1 MVIKFHVKHHQ
12 VGGESDWIG
21 TLVVY
26 VAMFSGP
33 LYNFLSVKLEFFSY
47 LSI

>member
-1 MVIKFHVKHHQ
+1 MIKFHVKHHQ
-12 VGGESDWIG
+12 VGGEADRIG

-26 VAMFSGP
+26 VAMFSDP
-33 LYNFLSVKLEFFSY
+33 LYNFLSVKLELFSY

>member
-1 MVIKFHVKHHQ
+1 MIKFHAKHHQ
-12 VGGESDWIG
+12 VEGEADWIG

-33 LYNFLSVKLEFFSY
+33 LYNFLSVKLELFSY
-47 LSI
+47 PSI